1 MNHMSQS
8 QHAIEHDHKKCSH
21 AHNHDHGNLPVVLFF
36 IGLATFLISLFLPV
50 GTLKTI
56 LSVST
61 IVLSGYHIMIEG
73 FEDTIKETKRLKKFM
88 PNVHVLMSLAAI
100 GAALIGD
107 YTEGALLI
115 LIFAAAHFLEHYVEN
130 KSKKEITSLMKIS
143 PTNAK
148 LILSDGSTKTVDVA
162 QLKIGDHL
170 KVLNGEQIPTD
181 GTILTGYTSIDE
193 SSINGESIPAEK
205 TVGDNI
211 FGSTINGD
219 GTITM
224 VVTKDSTDTV
234 FAKILQLVN
243 ESQSNLSKTA
253 TKIKRLEPKYV
264 TSVMVLVFLY
274 IVLMPLVFNMA
285 WYDSFYKGMV
295 FLTVASPCAL
305 AASDIP
311 ATLSAI
317 SNLAKRGVLFKGGSY
332 LSNLSE
338 IKAIAFDKTGTLT
351 EGKPKVTDVHFIDHI
366 INEETFYT
374 DLIIAME
381 KQANHP
387 LANAIVESI
396 ERVNDIPLTIENQI
410 GKGLVSTYKGHTYK
424 IGRSSQFTNVSSDI
438 ESFERKYAEE
448 GKTVVLFSED
458 DVVIGLIAM
467 MDLPNPKAQQ
477 LVAYFKEH
485 NIHTTM
491 ITGDAER
498 TGRAVANTLKIDE
511 VAGNVLPENKSQIVS
526 SLQNKYGLTAM
537 VGDGVNDAPALVK
550 ADIGVAM
557 GDGTDVAIDV
567 ADVVLMQNDLDK
579 LGYAY
584 RLSKKLDKV
593 VKQNII
599 FSMGVVALLVV
610 LNILGQMNLP
620 IGILAHEGSTLVVLF
635 NGLRLLIPLKN

>member
-1 MNHMSQS
+1 MSQS
-8 QHAIEHDHKKCSH
+8 QHAVDHNHEKCSH
-21 AHNHDHGNLPVVLFF
+21 AHNHNHGNLPVVLFF
-36 IGLATFLISLFLPV
+36 LGFATFLISLFLPV

-100 GAALIGD
+100 GAVLIGD

-130 KSKKEITSLMKIS
+130 KSKKEITSLMKMN
-143 PTNAK
+143 PTDAK
-148 LILSDGSTKTVDVA
+148 LILSDGSTKTVDIA

-181 GTILTGYTSIDE
+181 GIILTGYTSIDE

-205 TVGDNI
+205 TVGDNV

-366 INEETFYT
+366 TNEETFYT

-396 ERVNDIPLTIENQI
+396 EIVNDIPLTIENQI

-424 IGRSSQFTNVSSDI
+424 IGKASQFTNVSSDI

-498 TGRAVANTLKIDE
+498 TGHAVASTLKIDE

-526 SLQNKYGLTAM
+526 SLQDKYGLTAM

-599 FSMGVVALLVV
+599 FSMGVVALLIV
-610 LNILGQMNLP
+610 LNIFGQMNLP

-635 NGLRLLIPLKN
+635 NGLRLLTPLKN